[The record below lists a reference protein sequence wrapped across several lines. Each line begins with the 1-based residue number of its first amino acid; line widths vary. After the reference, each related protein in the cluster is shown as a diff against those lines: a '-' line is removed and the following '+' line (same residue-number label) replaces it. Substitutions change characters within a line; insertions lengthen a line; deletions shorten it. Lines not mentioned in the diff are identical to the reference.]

1 MANQTRIVLDAE
13 DRPKA
18 EQILETTGIKTFSQ
32 LFSIFLINYGD
43 HLVSALKA
51 TPSAPPPPVVMPNAQ
66 PQPQQVAPKHLPT
79 IQPVQATQ
87 PQQFKPLTGL

>member
-1 MANQTRIVLDAE
+1 MANQTRIVLDQD

-18 EQILETTGIKTFSQ
+18 EQILEVTGIKTFSQ

-51 TPSAPPPPVVMPNAQ
+51 SPSAPPPPVLMPSQTAHPAQ
-66 PQPQQVAPKHLPT
+66 TNQLPS
-79 IQPVQATQ
+79 IQPTQNTQ
-87 PQQFKPLTGL
+87 PKQFKPMGGF